1 MVAMTALSPG
11 PAPAPAPA
19 PWDEAPKRAAL
30 DMVANMLFNAGLT
43 GRPARAADELLAPY
57 AEQGSEDV
65 AVTNFRR
72 GTDEGCRVAGR
83 AVTVVDSP
91 AGEVAVGGY
100 YFGGAV
106 HATGT
111 GIPDTL
117 LVRPRVS
124 ATLALRVGRRID
136 RPDVTV
142 AEVLGAVEGVHAAL
156 VVACPRIGEPAGS
169 TVLECI
175 ADNAHAGHVV
185 VSDTW
190 IAPSG
195 VDPTGTLLDLEVDG
209 ATALHRPHPSAS
221 LHLVS
226 ALGRAIALFGPVSV
240 GEVLV
245 LPSAGPAL
253 ELGPGATAVLRSQV
267 FGTVTVE
274 RAKGEYEDGFEPL
287 THAHGR

>member
-1 MVAMTALSPG
+1 MVAMTALS
-11 PAPAPAPA
+11 PAPA
-19 PWDEAPKRAAL
+19 PWDEAPKQAAPWDEAPKQAAL
-30 DMVANMLFNAGLT
+30 RTVANMLFNAGLT

-57 AEQGSEDV
+57 AEQGAEDV

-83 AVTVVDSP
+83 AVTVVDTP

-142 AEVLGAVEGVHAAL
+142 AEILGAVDGVHAAL
-156 VVACPRIGEPAGS
+156 VVACPRVGEPAGS

-190 IAPSG
+190 IVPSG
-195 VDPTGTLLDLEVDG
+195 ADPAGTLLDIEVG
-209 ATALHRPHPSAS
+209 VPRLCTGRTRPPRCTWSRRCAERSRCSARCPSGRCSSSHRPVRHSNS
-221 LHLVS
+221 VRERLRCFVRRCS
-226 ALGRAIALFGPVSV
+226 GR
-240 GEVLV
+240 
-245 LPSAGPAL
+245 
-253 ELGPGATAVLRSQV
+253 
-267 FGTVTVE
+267 
-274 RAKGEYEDGFEPL
+274 
-287 THAHGR
+287 